1 VSFDPSLPKEGVN
14 VSGTHPLREAVVLL
28 AAVAGAGALLVVLA
42 AAAVDPLV
50 RHLPPSLEVKLFSTA
65 WLADFGAGE
74 EGEQGE
80 VDPRAQALQELVGRL
95 GRHWAGHP
103 YPFRVAVWEQEP
115 PNALAL
121 PGGRIVV
128 TTGLLEQV
136 ESENELAFVLGHEL
150 GHFRNRD
157 HLRGLGRGLAFALV
171 MAAGGVSGAGSAA
184 ELAAVAGQLAE
195 RGFDREQERSADR
208 FGLALVA
215 AEYGHVAGAAEFFGR
230 LPEPAGEVEQ
240 RIATY
245 LATHP
250 LNRERLEAL
259 RQAAAEE
266 GWSTTGQL
274 RPLLD

>member
-1 VSFDPSLPKEGVN
+1 MSFDPSLPKEGVN

-28 AAVAGAGALLVVLA
+28 AAVVGAGALLVVAA
-42 AAAVDPLV
+42 AAAVDQLV
-50 RHLPPSLEVKLFSTA
+50 RHLPPSLEVKLFSAA
-65 WLADFGAGE
+65 WVAEFGPGE
-74 EGEQGE
+74 PGE

-95 GRHWAGHP
+95 EQHWTGHP
-103 YPFRVAVWEQEP
+103 YQFRVAVWEREP

-128 TTGLLEQV
+128 TAGLLEQV

-157 HLRGLGRGLAFALV
+157 HLRGLGRGLALALV
-171 MAAGGVSGAGSAA
+171 MAAVGVSGAGSAA

-195 RGFDREQERSADR
+195 RGFSLEQERGADR

-215 AEYGHVAGAAEFFGR
+215 AEYGHVAGAADFFGR
-230 LPEPAGEVEQ
+230 LPEPSGKVEQ

-259 RQAAAEE
+259 RQGAAEE

-274 RPLLD
+274 RPPFD